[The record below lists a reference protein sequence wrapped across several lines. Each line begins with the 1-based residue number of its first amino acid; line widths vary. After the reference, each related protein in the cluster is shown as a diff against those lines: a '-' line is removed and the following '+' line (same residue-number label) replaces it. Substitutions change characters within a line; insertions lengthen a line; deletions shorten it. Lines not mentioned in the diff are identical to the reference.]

1 MISDSGETLMKA
13 GLARR
18 AMARA
23 IDALCMLVLY
33 ALTLAAVGVVLAF
46 GVLAFARDTILGG
59 GDGLVFLLLLLLL
72 LLWVPSAW
80 MAVRRYEVVST
91 VGRGQ
96 TFGKRLMGIC
106 VICCLDS
113 GGIVVERPERGSSLV
128 RWAIPHAAVSA
139 AAVLLVVVTYVSDQA
154 KLTDREFL
162 LLWLGSWAFAA
173 VAWAACYIS
182 VLFDSQRRGWHDK
195 AAGTIV
201 IRATDDV
208 LERLTGGT
216 RAAT

>member
-59 GDGLVFLLLLLLL
+59 GDGLGFLLL

-106 VICCLDS
+106 VARYLDP
-113 GGIVVERPERGSSLV
+113 GGIVVEPPERGGSLV

-139 AAVLLVVVTYVSDQA
+139 AAVLLVVAVYVSDQA
-154 KLTDREFL
+154 KLTDRESL

-182 VLFDSQRRGWHDK
+182 ALFDSQRRGWHDK
-195 AAGTIV
+195 AASTIV

-216 RAAT
+216 RAAS